1 VLFFKSVHDY
11 FINTVKIEKKNN
23 YAPSWRP
30 ASLPAPGPWW
40 MFTTLLLQQLQ
51 HGQTMQAKHLNNHP
65 LPKFITGCCP
75 PANTF
80 QQT

>member
-1 VLFFKSVHDY
+1 
-11 FINTVKIEKKNN
+11 
-23 YAPSWRP
+23 
-30 ASLPAPGPWW
+30 

-65 LPKFITGCCP
+65 LPQFITGCCP

>member
-1 VLFFKSVHDY
+1 
-11 FINTVKIEKKNN
+11 
-23 YAPSWRP
+23 
-30 ASLPAPGPWW
+30 
-40 MFTTLLLQQLQ
+40 MFTTLLVQQLQ

-65 LPKFITGCCP
+65 LPQFITGCCP